1 MTIAELHAIVQTVCR
16 WNGEHL
22 HRFCIHGTEHGIYSV
37 SGPWPRDDTRA
48 VRLSELGLR
57 VGEKSSLFTLA
68 GAAGAAAASGAAV
81 GWPHWPTSQWEWMT
95 DLDASELCSQ

>member
-57 VGEKSSLFTLA
+57 VGEKSS
-68 GAAGAAAASGAAV
+68 
-81 GWPHWPTSQWEWMT
+81 
-95 DLDASELCSQ
+95 CSLWRGRRGRRRLQGQR